1 MVDEH
6 STKAP
11 RRRGR
16 KGKKTNKAS
25 LPSPSS
31 SSSLTHSGSDHQL
44 NDISFKPHKTLLIHL
59 TESTPT
65 WYECGRGTACRD
77 DTIFNIPSTKN
88 DRSKKD
94 VNSPAV
100 VAKYRNLADSI
111 FQHEVMLYKNASS
124 NKDEQWVENTM
135 KKGTLK
141 DRIAAMAVVVSTN
154 PVHKLYALDMLLN
167 LVGVSTFDGGGHGS
181 QTNERVATMA
191 AEALTDLFVNTL
203 LPKHRKLLG
212 LESRPLFQYEEA
224 NDDGT
229 KETKRTLSPRIL
241 LLWRYEEII
250 KSKYAAFISQYL
262 GRTLSQTSTAQ
273 DSMTKVNALR
283 TACQLLTEIPE
294 GEQILLD
301 LIVNKIGDPT
311 KKIAS
316 AAAHELRKILD
327 THPNM
332 TRVIARE
339 VQQLAHRPNLS
350 AKALY
355 NCIIFLNQLKLVK
368 EETAVVVE
376 KGTKKEISLPTSLI
390 NTYFQIFEFAV
401 NKSKVSRGDGMSK
414 TELEMDQAMKSR
426 LLGALLTG
434 VNRAHPYLPSSD
446 TGMEQHIDS
455 LYRIAHV
462 APPSACTQALL
473 LLFHLAV
480 GSHGEDDTPEET
492 GGTGNDTTQNTR
504 KDRFYRALYSKVA
517 DPTMLSGRQLTL
529 YFNLVYKAMKYDTK
543 PTRVVAF
550 GKRLLHTAFHS
561 SPAVT
566 SGALFLVSEV
576 MKHHPELSKAA
587 VTIYGHGIRFD
598 PSKRE
603 PAVAFS
609 SAGKNDESNDE
620 NDHDDDDIVQ
630 DNPSEAASLW
640 EISLTLHHFHPSV
653 CKFSQNV
660 GSIEYDGDPLKDFTL
675 APFLDKFAFRNPKS
689 SQKIKNKFFRRET
702 IGERRSGLQA
712 TIKAAKSLPIN
723 DPAYWT
729 KQKNISED
737 DDFYYKF
744 FVEKA
749 KRDEIKG
756 IDKSKKSEDD
766 VLDLAEGKDVDFDYE
781 TDEEEEKFV
790 QGLAEDLMRSKG
802 ERIEYD
808 DEDPDMDDWSDY
820 EGSEDDDGNEML
832 EDEAPIIDTTDDILT
847 TQVEEEELDEEENH
861 TDDDDD
867 EDDDGMKFMYINN
880 TNASSDSNS
889 ENEDDLDLVFAEDL
903 EDNDDNSVIANST
916 NEKRSKEGKSKKIP
930 QSSFADSS
938 EYEDLINKAWEERRS
953 RKRETFDE
961 NDEIDDKQPSKKR
974 KQQKKRKHKKDVDA

>member
-1 MVDEH
+1 MVNEH

-11 RRRGR
+11 RRRGH
-16 KGKKTNKAS
+16 KGKDK
-25 LPSPSS
+25 LPSLAS
-31 SSSLTHSGSDHQL
+31 SSSLTHSVSDHQL

-77 DTIFNIPSTKN
+77 DTIFNIQGSKN
-88 DRSKKD
+88 NRSKGKD
-94 VNSPAV
+94 LNSPAV
-100 VAKYRNLADSI
+100 VGKYRKLADSI
-111 FQHEVMLYKNASS
+111 FQHEVALHKNSSS

-141 DRIAAMAVVVSTN
+141 DRIAAMSVVVSSH

-167 LVGVSTFDGGGHGS
+167 LVGVSTVDGGHGS
-181 QTNERVATMA
+181 QTNERVASMA
-191 AEALTDLFVNTL
+191 AEALTDLFINTL
-203 LPKHRKLLG
+203 LPKHRKLVG
-212 LESRPLFQYEEA
+212 LESRPLFQYEGK
-224 NDDGT
+224 NDS

-250 KSKYAAFISQYL
+250 KSKYAAFISQHL

-273 DSMTKVNALR
+273 ESMTKVNALR

-294 GEQILLD
+294 GEQILLN

-327 THPNM
+327 AHPNM
-332 TRVIARE
+332 TKIIARE
-339 VQQLAHRPNLS
+339 VQQLTHRPNLS
-350 AKALY
+350 PKALY

-368 EETAVVVE
+368 EETTVFE
-376 KGTKKEISLPTSLI
+376 KGKNKEIALPSSLI
-390 NTYFQIFEFAV
+390 STYFQIFEFAV
-401 NKSKVSRGDGMSK
+401 NKVKVSRGDGMSK
-414 TELEMDQAMKSR
+414 TESEMDRAMKSR

-434 VNRAHPYLPSSD
+434 VNRAHPYLPNSD

-480 GSHGEDDTPEET
+480 GSHDEENVPNNEGEAED
-492 GGTGNDTTQNTR
+492 NTSQIAR
-504 KDRFYRALYSKVA
+504 KDRFYRALYSKLA

-550 GKRLLHTAFHS
+550 GKRLLHTAFHF

-576 MKHHPELSKAA
+576 MKHNPELTKTA
-587 VTIYGHGIRFD
+587 VTSDGHSIKFD
-598 PSKRE
+598 SSKRE
-603 PAVAFS
+603 PTAAFS
-609 SAGKNDESNDE
+609 STAKQEESKNHDGDNDVTE
-620 NDHDDDDIVQ
+620 DQ
-630 DNPSEAASLW
+630 LSEAASLW

-653 CKFSQNV
+653 QKFSQNM
-660 GSIEYDGDPLKDFTL
+660 GSIEYNGDPLKDFTL
-675 APFLDKFAFRNPKS
+675 MPFLDKFAFRNPKS
-689 SQKIKNKFFRRET
+689 SQKIKRKFFRGEN

-712 TIKAAKSLPIN
+712 SIKAAKSLPVN
-723 DPAYWT
+723 DPEYWT
-729 KQKNISED
+729 KQKIISEED
-737 DDFYYKF
+737 VFYHKF
-744 FVEKA
+744 FVEKT

-756 IDKSKKSEDD
+756 IDRSKKSEDD

-790 QGLAEDLMRSKG
+790 QGLAEGLMRSKG

-820 EGSEDDDGNEML
+820 EGSDVDDDTENS
-832 EDEAPIIDTTDDILT
+832 DDDAPIIDTVDDLLT
-847 TQVEEEELDEEENH
+847 TQVDDEEIDDGEDPSDV
-861 TDDDDD
+861 DDDDD
-867 EDDDGMKFMYINN
+867 DDNGDENDGMKLININ
-880 TNASSDSNS
+880 DAMASSDSS
-889 ENEDDLDLVFAEDL
+889 DDEGDLDMAFAEDL
-903 EDNDDNSVIANST
+903 EEDDGMIEHPTKEKSST
-916 NEKRSKEGKSKKIP
+916 KQKNKNML

-938 EYEDLINKAWEERRS
+938 EYEELINKAWEERLS
-953 RKRETFDE
+953 RKREKSDE
-961 NDEIDDKQPSKKR
+961 TDDIEGELPKTKKR
-974 KQQKKRKHKKDVDA
+974 KKQKKQKRT